1 MFFKEQINSKNLR
14 ITLETLINIRWI
26 AVIGQFF
33 TVSFVYYGLKFKF
46 PYIETLILIS
56 ISVLINIFLEFNKTK
71 FLTISNFYATI
82 SIFYDLVQLILLLFI
97 IKTDY
102 GVSIFDAI
110 IITCLSLYLS
120 ILFYSTGLRL

>member
-56 ISVLINIFLEFNKTK
+56 ISVLINIFLELNKTK

-82 SIFYDLVQLILLLFI
+82 SIFYDLVQTTSLL
-97 IKTDY
+97 KKY
-102 GVSIFDAI
+102 
-110 IITCLSLYLS
+110 
-120 ILFYSTGLRL
+120 

>member
-56 ISVLINIFLEFNKTK
+56 ISVLINIFLEKVLFK
-71 FLTISNFYATI
+71 I
-82 SIFYDLVQLILLLFI
+82 LFI
-97 IKTDY
+97 KKIIGLEHKNFINNFPNKKESVRLIKR
-102 GVSIFDAI
+102 
-110 IITCLSLYLS
+110 
-120 ILFYSTGLRL
+120 FYYDI